1 MNDAQRN
8 AFKVA
13 SGNADPAIL
22 SKLFIG
28 ALLALL
34 ILWVG
39 WGFVHVYRGYAA
51 RHVTEQAMMRFAIRA
66 VLLIIISIYLFA
78 S

>member
-1 MNDAQRN
+1 MNDSQTS
-8 AFKVA
+8 AFKAA
-13 SGNADPAIL
+13 SGNADPAVL

-28 ALLALL
+28 SLIALL

-39 WGFVHVYRGYAA
+39 WGFVHVYRGYKAG
-51 RHVTEQAMMRFAIRA
+51 HVKEQALVRFAIRSI
-66 VLLIIISIYLFA
+66 LLIIIAIYLFA

>member
-1 MNDAQRN
+1 VNDAQTN
-8 AFKVA
+8 AFKAA
-13 SGNADPAIL
+13 SGNADPAVL

-28 ALLALL
+28 SLIALL

-39 WGFVHVYRGYAA
+39 WGFVHVYRGYKAG
-51 RHVTEQAMMRFAIRA
+51 HVKEQALVRFAIRSI
-66 VLLIIISIYLFA
+66 LLIIIAIYLFA

>member
-1 MNDAQRN
+1 M
-8 AFKVA
+8 
-13 SGNADPAIL
+13 

-28 ALLALL
+28 ALIALL

-39 WGFVHVYRGYAA
+39 WGFLHVYRGYAA
-51 RHVTEQAMMRFAIRA
+51 GHIKEQALVRFAIRS
-66 VLLIIISIYLFA
+66 VLLILIGIYLFA

>member
-13 SGNADPAIL
+13 SGNADPAML

-39 WGFVHVYRGYAA
+39 WGFVHVYRGYAV